1 MNKSVCASNTITLT
15 YSTIDGVERVI
26 KQKSSSNAKTL
37 EYVRLLVEKKRD
49 VKYGI
54 PLDEVDFT
62 CPAYQLHSGAVGVYE
77 RFKDAI
83 LNDIARVCYE
93 DPDFAKLILADATA
107 QAKKKDA
114 AAVKSLAQ
122 TKAKITRM
130 INAGEHSWS
139 IIHEYCL
146 LLRGYG
152 KYELLK
158 YDFEEPVCA
167 CCGRTFDHQYMLTI
181 DGTTL
186 CASCIDDIETKKA
199 TIKIPKKTIKQFSEA
214 LRYTER
220 YANVTDEL
228 IEKWKDQMVAAQ
240 KDFLSFASEMADHF
254 IANGRTGDTLELYN
268 FVWVERTKRLF
279 ASNIDT
285 FADKNNPN
293 KLFSLNSNGLANEL
307 LTPRYTFSEIE
318 TLFKQLVAERSK

>member
-1 MNKSVCASNTITLT
+1 MNTSVCASNTITLT

-26 KQKSSSNAKTL
+26 KQKVDTYTRAL

-49 VKYGI
+49 LEYGI
-54 PLDEVDFT
+54 PFDELDFID
-62 CPAYQLHSGAVGVYE
+62 PAYQLHSHAVAAYT
-77 RFKDAI
+77 RLKDTI
-83 LNDIARVCYE
+83 LRDIARVCYE

-107 QAKKKDA
+107 QAKATDA
-114 AAVKSLAQ
+114 EAVKSLAQ
-122 TKAKITRM
+122 MKAEITRKK
-130 INAGEHSWS
+130 NAGENRLS
-139 IIHEYCL
+139 IIHKYYL

-167 CCGRTFDHQYMLTI
+167 CCGRTFNHQYMLTI
-181 DGTTL
+181 DDTTL
-186 CASCIDDIETKKA
+186 CASCIDDIEKNKA
-199 TIKIPKKTIKQFSEA
+199 TIKISKKKIKKFSEA

-228 IEKWKDQMVAAQ
+228 IENWKDQMVAVQ
-240 KDFLSFASEMADHF
+240 RDFLSFASEMADHF
-254 IANGRTGDTLELYN
+254 IANGRTDDTFELYN
-268 FVWVERTKRLF
+268 LVWVERTKRLF

-285 FADKNNPN
+285 FADKDNPN
-293 KLFSLNSNGLANEL
+293 KLFSLDSNGLANEL
-307 LTPRYTFSEIE
+307 LAPKYTFSEIE